1 MAGRKYEPDRRRV
14 RNNTQVTI
22 SVSPNEKEQIEREAK
37 ELGLSNSA
45 YFRMLW
51 LTNRIAPNEHF
62 TKRAE

>member
-1 MAGRKYEPDRRRV
+1 MAGRKYEPDRKRV
-14 RNNTQVTI
+14 RKDTQVVI

-51 LTNRIAPNEHF
+51 MTHRKNN
-62 TKRAE
+62 

>member
-1 MAGRKYEPDRRRV
+1 MAGRKYEPDAKRV
-14 RNNTQVTI
+14 RKDTQVVI

-51 LTNRIAPNEHF
+51 MTNRKDH
-62 TKRAE
+62 